1 MGRLF
6 PLKIPAEKLYSLVVM
21 KMLIVLRQ
29 VLLLLLFSA
38 AGYLLCKTKKAD
50 SSHAKLLSCLEIYVF
65 LPCNAFNTFANNFTP
80 AYLQERYPMLLA
92 SIALFLLLVL
102 VSWPLAT
109 VLTKERYRQQVLR
122 YSLVVS
128 NYGYMGYA
136 LAGGLYGSE
145 VLMSVMFFA
154 LPFTFFVY
162 TVGYSILTGN
172 RFSAKRLVNPVTL
185 AMALGA
191 VVGLTGL
198 QVPEVIGSFMSKS
211 VACLGPVGMLLTGM
225 VMSEYRWSTLLR
237 RWETYIVA
245 FLRLLVIPCGAAAAL
260 LLLGMDWVVLPA
272 LLVLSM
278 PCGMNAVVFG
288 RLMGEDCES
297 GASLAL
303 VTSLLS
309 CVTIPFCLWLMGV

>member
-1 MGRLF
+1 M
-6 PLKIPAEKLYSLVVM
+6 
-21 KMLIVLRQ
+21 
-29 VLLLLLFSA
+29 LLLFAA

-50 SSHAKLLSCLEIYVF
+50 SSHSKLLSCLEIYVF

-80 AYLQERYPMLLA
+80 AYLRERYPMLLA
-92 SIALFLLLVL
+92 SVAIFVLLVL
-102 VSWPLAT
+102 AAWPLAAL
-109 VLTKERYRQQVLR
+109 LTKERYRCQVLR

-136 LAGGLYGSE
+136 LASGLFGSE

-162 TVGYSILTGN
+162 TVGYSMLTGN
-172 RFSAKRLVNPVTL
+172 RFSTKRLLNPVTL
-185 AMALGA
+185 VMAVGA
-191 VVGLTGL
+191 LVGLTGL
-198 QVPEVIGSFMSKS
+198 QMPEVVGSFMSKS
-211 VACLGPVGMLLTGM
+211 AVCLGPVGMLLTGM

-237 RWETYIVA
+237 RRETYVVA
-245 FLRLLVIPCGAAAAL
+245 VLRLLVIPCAAAAL
-260 LLLGMDWVVLPA
+260 LRLLGLDWAVLPA
-272 LLVLSM
+272 LIVLAM

-288 RLMGEDCES
+288 RLIGEDCES

-309 CVTIPFCLWLMGV
+309 CLTIPFCLWLLGV